1 MNVFITVVVS
11 VMLHS
16 ALAAAPAAND
26 GWIVLS
32 DDLTA
37 FQPPT
42 GKWYIAGGARM
53 NPKFERRLVGEP
65 GRGTLINGK
74 IGVTDNLITRQQWGD
89 VEVSLEFMI
98 PRGSNSG
105 VKLHGVYE
113 IQIFDSWKVAKLT
126 GEDCG
131 GIYPRAELKPFYH
144 HIDEGIA
151 PRVNAAKA
159 PGQWQTLTIRFR
171 APRFDQQGRKI
182 ANARFE
188 KVVLN
193 GKLIHDNVE
202 VAHPTGNV
210 WRDKEHAV
218 GPLLFQA
225 DHGPV
230 AFRNIRVRPLP
241 AAPPPAKHE
250 LQAADFNFHGPLG
263 SDDARLT
270 GVDENH
276 FLVTLGHAPTHPTW
290 ANMVQFEILRHAY
303 GNRLRL
309 DVRFDTAD
317 IFR

>member
-1 MNVFITVVVS
+1 MSLEPAMNVFITVVVS
-11 VMLHS
+11 AMLNS
-16 ALAAAPAAND
+16 ALPAAPAAAGD

-32 DDLTA
+32 DDLKA

-113 IQIFDSWKVAKLT
+113 IQIFDSWKVAKPT

-159 PGQWQTLTIRFR
+159 PGQWQTLDDPLPRSAFRPAGTQDCQCPIREGGAQR
-171 APRFDQQGRKI
+171 
-182 ANARFE
+182 
-188 KVVLN
+188 
-193 GKLIHDNVE
+193 
-202 VAHPTGNV
+202 
-210 WRDKEHAV
+210 
-218 GPLLFQA
+218 QA
-225 DHGPV
+225 DPRQRRGGPSDGQRLAGPGACRRAAAV
-230 AFRNIRVRPLP
+230 PGRSWPGGFPQHSRAAAAGSCRRRRNTSCRRRISIST
-241 AAPPPAKHE
+241 
-250 LQAADFNFHGPLG
+250 G
-263 SDDARLT
+263 RL
-270 GVDENH
+270 
-276 FLVTLGHAPTHPTW
+276 APT
-290 ANMVQFEILRHAY
+290 ALGLRGSA
-303 GNRLRL
+303 
-309 DVRFDTAD
+309 
-317 IFR
+317 

>member
-1 MNVFITVVVS
+1 MNALATVVVCT
-11 VMLHS
+11 MLSS
-16 ALAAAPAAND
+16 ALPAGPAAGKD
-26 GWIVLS
+26 GWTVLS

-42 GKWYIAGGARM
+42 GKWYIAGGAKIS
-53 NPKFERRLVGEP
+53 PKFDRRLLGEP

-74 IGVTDNLITRQQWGD
+74 IGVTNDLITRQQWGD
-89 VEVSLEFMI
+89 AEVSLEFMI

-113 IQIFDSWKVAKLT
+113 VQIFDSWKVAKPT

-131 GIYPRAELKPFYH
+131 GIYPRAELKPYYH

-151 PRVNAAKA
+151 PRVNAAKV

-182 ANARFE
+182 LNARFE

-210 WRDKEHAV
+210 WREKEHAR

-230 AFRNIRVRPLP
+230 AFRNIRVRPLS
-241 AAPPPAKHE
+241 AAPRRRSTNCRRRTSI
-250 LQAADFNFHGPLG
+250 F
-263 SDDARLT
+263 T
-270 GVDENH
+270 GRS
-276 FLVTLGHAPTHPTW
+276 APT
-290 ANMVQFEILRHAY
+290 ALGLSRSA
-303 GNRLRL
+303 
-309 DVRFDTAD
+309 
-317 IFR
+317 